1 MMLVSFGTVV
11 LSTKLAPYGSSDD
24 DHLALLCHLQVFFAL
39 VSMQWLESLTSRWQ
53 S

>member
-11 LSTKLAPYGSSDD
+11 LSTKLAPYSSAAA

-39 VSMQWLESLTSRWQ
+39 VSTQWLELWTSR
-53 S
+53 